1 MGGDISHGSMVT
13 KNYQGI
19 CDMILREIKCEG
31 RKNRY
36 SVCDWSLGLYVLVI
50 INQLK

>member
-19 CDMILREIKCEG
+19 CDTIWREIKCEVG
-31 RKNRY
+31 KEEKT
-36 SVCDWSLGLYVLVI
+36 DILYVTGVWVYMC
-50 INQLK
+50 